1 MKIENIRMG
10 LATNSSSSH
19 SIIFN
24 LDARSRDWQDG
35 EFGWNEF
42 CCNCEDSK
50 RMYLAAMLYQNMQG
64 SVGDDIAR
72 AVVESWVETELKS
85 LEDDYFYGIDHQS
98 LMTLPI
104 NAQTGQP
111 DKEFFQELLAYY
123 LNPKLA
129 IVGGNDNESSTIF
142 KEGRENH
149 RINTDGYRGTHVC
162 RKDPKT
168 GHWVLFNRYNGTKI
182 RMHFDKDAPD
192 YTKAFAPELVDV
204 KITDFC
210 PEGSSCRRY
219 CYQDSTKEGT
229 HGELDFIESLAYSF
243 KDMGVF
249 EVALGGGE
257 PTMHPDFVKIL
268 KAFRRHGI
276 VPNFTTRSNKWLKDQ
291 EVREAVKKNAG
302 KFAFSVSQVEN
313 MERAWHLADEFKMSN
328 SEYDYGERRHRC
340 RMGFQYVMGST
351 NLDEFRDLIRAIPFG
366 CEMTLLG
373 YKDIGRG
380 STYKP
385 YDYGGWLQVVEDVG
399 KCKNIGIDTSL
410 ANQHKDAILEA
421 GNERLVTFEEVKF
434 SMYIDAVT
442 QRAAPSSYC
451 DEDEYIDVGNKHG
464 CDWQKMFERF

>member
-24 LDARSRDWQDG
+24 LDARSRDWENC

-50 RMYLAAMLYQNMQG
+50 RMYLAAMLYQNLED
-64 SVGDDIAR
+64 SVGDAVAR
-72 AVVESWVETELKS
+72 AVVESWVQPGLKE
-85 LEDDYFYGIDHQS
+85 LEDGDGFYGIDHQS
-98 LMTLPI
+98 LMILPV

-111 DKEFFQELLAYY
+111 DKEFFQALLAYY
-123 LNPKLA
+123 MYPKLA
-129 IVGGNDNESSTIF
+129 IVGGNDNEKATIF
-142 KEGRENH
+142 TEGREGH
-149 RINTDGYRGTHVC
+149 RIETDGYRGTHVC

-168 GHWVLFNRYNGTKI
+168 GHWVLFNRSNGTKI
-182 RMHFDKDAPD
+182 RMHFDKNAPD
-192 YTKAFAPELVDV
+192 YTKAFAPELVDI

-210 PEGSSCRRY
+210 PTGCSY

-229 HGELDFIESLAYSF
+229 HGELDFIESLAYSL

-268 KAFRRHGI
+268 KTFRGHGI
-276 VPNFTTRSNKWLKDQ
+276 VPNFTTRSYKWLNDEK
-291 EVREAVKKNAG
+291 VREAVLKYAG
-302 KFAFSVSQVEN
+302 KFVVSVSQVCS
-313 MERAWHLADEFKMSN
+313 MERAWHLADEFKLSG
-328 SEYDYGERRHRC
+328 SGYDYDKHRHRC

-351 NLDEFRDLIRAIPFG
+351 TQDEFRDLIRAIPYG

-373 YKDIGRG
+373 YKNVGRG

-385 YDYGGWLQVVEDVG
+385 YKYGGWLQVVKDVG
-399 KCKNIGIDTSL
+399 EYNNIGIDTSL
-410 ANQHKDAILEA
+410 ANQYRDAILEA
-421 GNERLVTFEEVKF
+421 VDKRLVTFEEGKF
-434 SMYIDAVT
+434 SMYVDAVT
-442 QRAAPSSYC
+442 KRAAPSSYC
-451 DEDEYIDVGNKHG
+451 DEDEYIDVGSTHG
-464 CDWQKMFERF
+464 RDWQKLFERF